1 MWDLDFVSLI
11 KQHSKEITMTLAST
25 NTIDKIEVLENGVI
39 QVRQAEII
47 TKDGNEIA
55 RNFSR
60 WVLSPG
66 DDVSAQDP
74 KIKAIATTVW
84 TPEVISAYQAQ
95 LAQNKI
101 GA

>member
-1 MWDLDFVSLI
+1 
-11 KQHSKEITMTLAST
+11 MTLAST
-25 NTIDKIEVLENGVI
+25 NTIDRIEVLENGVI

-66 DDVSAQDP
+66 DDVSTQDP
-74 KIKAIATTVW
+74 KIKAIATAVW
-84 TPEVISAYQAQ
+84 TEAVVSAYEASVAQQKQA
-95 LAQNKI
+95 
-101 GA
+101 GV

>member
-1 MWDLDFVSLI
+1 
-11 KQHSKEITMTLAST
+11 MTLAST

-39 QVRQAEII
+39 QVRQAQVI
-47 TKDGNEIA
+47 TDSGNEIA

-66 DDVSAQDP
+66 DDVSTQDP
-74 KIKAIATTVW
+74 KVKAIATAVW
-84 TPEVISAYQAQ
+84 TPEVIAAYQAKVE
-95 LAQNKI
+95 AQTR

>member
-1 MWDLDFVSLI
+1 
-11 KQHSKEITMTLAST
+11 MTLAST
-25 NTIDKIEVLENGVI
+25 NTIDRIEVLENGVI

-66 DDVSAQDP
+66 DDVSTQDP
-74 KIKAIATTVW
+74 KIKAIATAIW
-84 TPEVISAYQAQ
+84 TEAVVSAYEASVAQQKQA
-95 LAQNKI
+95 
-101 GA
+101 GV